1 MGLATCHP
9 SVMSTTAPR
18 PKNSTRLT
26 DRGQVQLQGIAL
38 LLGIVLLMW
47 LVEVLNWA
55 DSYRLDND
63 GIYPRSVGHLWGIF
77 TAPFIH
83 ANFAP
88 HLLDNTIPL
97 VFMGFIIALSGA
109 ARLAKVTLIVILVGG
124 IGTWLVAPA
133 HTVTIGAS
141 GVVFGYATYLFTRGF
156 FDRSVLELLTGLLVG
171 VIWGGALVASV
182 VPHAGVSWQGH
193 VCGAIA
199 GVLAAWLLARPRV
212 SRQPGPGP
220 DGDPLSRALTP

>member
-9 SVMSTTAPR
+9 FGMSTTAPR
-18 PKNSTRLT
+18 PKTSTRLT
-26 DRGQVQLQGIAL
+26 DRRQVQLQGIAL

-47 LVEVLNWA
+47 VVEAINWA

-109 ARLAKVTLIVILVGG
+109 VRLAKVTLIVILVGG

-193 VCGAIA
+193 VCGAIGGVVAAVVLRRERPPARQSRKGTAQPA
-199 GVLAAWLLARPRV
+199 GVL
-212 SRQPGPGP
+212 SK
-220 DGDPLSRALTP
+220 